1 MRRQVILHLSLD
13 EKEFKVKAYQITQW
27 GKMLE
32 ENEVP
37 IPKPTGTEVLIKI
50 RASGICHSDIHIW
63 DGYFDLGSGKRIT
76 LEERGLK
83 LPFTMGHEPVGE
95 VVALG
100 PEATG
105 VGIGDR
111 RIVYPWIGCGVCK
124 VCENGDELLC
134 NEPITVGTRR
144 DGGYAEYLLAP
155 HAKYLVSYDGVDE
168 AFAATAACS
177 GITAYSALK
186 KLKHLK
192 SDQTVLII
200 GAGGV
205 GLAAVGMAKAV
216 LKTKIIVADVDPL
229 KREAAL
235 KAGADEVV
243 DNGEPGITKELL
255 KQTDGGP
262 YGVVDFVGAPATCSF
277 GFQVLAKGG
286 TLVVVGL
293 YGGSMDLSLSML
305 PLKVVNI
312 VGSYVGTQQDLVEL
326 LDLVKQGHVTP
337 VPIIKRQL
345 SEAPIAIQD
354 LRSGKDI
361 GRYVLINY

>member
-1 MRRQVILHLSLD
+1 M
-13 EKEFKVKAYQITQW
+13 KAYQITNW
-27 GKMLE
+27 GEKLK
-32 ENEVP
+32 ENEIP
-37 IPKPTGTEVLIKI
+37 IPKPEGTEVLIKI

-63 DGYFDLGSGKRIT
+63 DGYFDLGNGKRIS
-76 LEERGLK
+76 LEDRGLK

-100 PEATG
+100 PDARD
-105 VGIGDR
+105 VDIGDR

-124 VCENGDELLC
+124 VCRNGDELLC
-134 NEPITVGTRR
+134 NNPITVGTRR

-186 KLKHLK
+186 KLKYLTP
-192 SDQTVLII
+192 DQAVLII

-205 GLAAVGMAKAV
+205 GLAGVGMAKAILKGRV
-216 LKTKIIVADVDPL
+216 LVADVDPL

-235 KAGADEVV
+235 KAGADEVI
-243 DNGEPGITKELL
+243 DNSSSDSIKELL
-255 KQTDGGP
+255 RLTDGGP
-262 YGVVDFVGAPATCSF
+262 HGVVDFVGAPATSSLA
-277 GFQVLAKGG
+277 FQVLAKGG

-305 PLKVVNI
+305 PLKVGNI
-312 VGSYVGTQQDLVEL
+312 VGSYVGTQQDLEEL
-326 LDLVKQGHVTP
+326 LDLVRDGLVTP

-345 SEAPIAIQD
+345 SEAPMAIQD